1 MTEDSFYE
9 ELLLVEEELIDDYVG
24 GQLSLDERQRFEQHF
39 LSIPER
45 HSQLRFAQALSR
57 YVSNSSEKSETKSA
71 EAEGESAGAQP
82 LTPTPEPSRPVWFR
96 AFWGSRAW
104 ALRAAVALAV
114 VVVMAGALWFSRP
127 RTSPHQTFATL
138 TLTASVGNRA
148 EGPQAGKVKLPPD
161 AYALRIFLMLPEATA
176 PAARYRAELVSGSG
190 ETKSFEVAVQDSR
203 SVSVVIPSAQLARG
217 QYVLRL
223 FKTEADGAEQRVASY
238 FFNVE

>member
-45 HSQLRFAQALSR
+45 HSQLRFAQALSH
-57 YVSNSSEKSETKSA
+57 YVSNSSEKSETESA
-71 EAEGESAGAQP
+71 EAEDAQP
-82 LTPTPEPSRPVWFR
+82 LAPTPEPSRSVWFR

-114 VVVMAGALWFSRP
+114 VVVMAGALWLSRP

-161 AYALRIFLMLPEATA
+161 ADALRIFLMLPEAMA

-223 FKTEADGAEQRVASY
+223 FKTEADGAEQRVGGSY
-238 FFNVE
+238 LFNVE